1 MNGWIYFIIYT
12 VLISYCIKNTLNN
25 YDYESFYQAST
36 PPTLTP
42 GLLISTVV
50 LISIVYKYHF
60 CYHLHKIWCD
70 DTLLTFLIYLIRIL
84 LAIGSLYISEVILLP
99 SHLQLFLILKL
110 WHNFPLGPVSSLVR
124 WGSKVT
130 WP

>member
-60 CYHLHKIWCD
+60 CYHLHKI
-70 DTLLTFLIYLIRIL
+70 
-84 LAIGSLYISEVILLP
+84 
-99 SHLQLFLILKL
+99 
-110 WHNFPLGPVSSLVR
+110 
-124 WGSKVT
+124 
-130 WP
+130 